1 MWQLSQ
7 LYCRIILDGVKQR
20 QMIDSLLFS
29 IVVLSSEKLTQ
40 KKKIVDVTKYRNLS
54 GIQFCTIPIRVLQKK
69 TIPCFFPKRSC
80 D

>member
-40 KKKIVDVTKYRNLS
+40 KKK
-54 GIQFCTIPIRVLQKK
+54 
-69 TIPCFFPKRSC
+69 
-80 D
+80 